1 MKRVV
6 ITGMGAI
13 TPLGNNV
20 EDFWNGLLEGQSG
33 ANLITRIDA
42 SKFKTRFACE
52 VKGFNVTDYID
63 RKEAK
68 RYDLFTQFGVVAA
81 EEAIKQA
88 NFPEDVDKNRIGVI
102 WGAGN
107 GGITTYDQE
116 MINYVQRDMEPR
128 FNPFL
133 VPKLLVDICAGVI
146 SIKNGYR
153 GINYATISACAT
165 STTALIDAFNN
176 IRLGKADAIITGG
189 SEAAITHSTLGG
201 FSSLKALSGNNDNF
215 KTASRPFDKTRDGFV
230 MGEGAGAIILE
241 CYEHAKKRGAN
252 ILGEIVGGGM
262 AADAYHLTG
271 THPEGEGGYL
281 AMKLAVEEAEISPDQ
296 VDYINVHA
304 TSTPGG
310 DGNELV
316 GVKRVFEEGKD
327 LHLSATKSMTGH
339 LLGAAGAVEAIACI
353 KACIDDQIPPTI
365 NTKELEEGIDQGLNI
380 VLGKKLTKKVNY
392 AMSNSFGFGGHTA
405 CVLFKKFEE

>member
-241 CYEHAKKRGAN
+241 SYEHAKKRGAN